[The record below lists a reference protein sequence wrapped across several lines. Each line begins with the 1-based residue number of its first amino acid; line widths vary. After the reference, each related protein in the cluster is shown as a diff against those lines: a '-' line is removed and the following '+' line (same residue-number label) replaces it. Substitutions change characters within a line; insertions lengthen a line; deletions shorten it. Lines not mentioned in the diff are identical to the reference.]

1 MRSTFSGLEL
11 ARRALQTQQVAL
23 NTVGHNIANANT
35 KGYSRQEVITSA
47 TGPYT
52 SPSNIR
58 PMKAGQ
64 IGTGVSVVAIQ
75 RQFDKYTANQWRL
88 ENSLLAQWSQ
98 KKLGMEQIEAIF
110 NEPSEGSVRR
120 AVDEFWSALQQ
131 LAIEPTE
138 LSSRALVRQ
147 AGITMVD
154 AFKTMDRQLEQVD
167 RDYDELLKGAVAEIN
182 SLLNQIT
189 DINRRI
195 VKVTAMG
202 DYPNDLLDQRDL
214 MLDKLTELIN
224 VDMEENSRGDLK
236 LSFAGVTLVDFVG
249 LGTEVARFKEENG
262 AIILVNSNGDK
273 VTDEEGDEVDVFG
286 NILHGKVKGILD
298 AKDAVHRYR
307 GHLAEYALGY
317 VDAINKQHN
326 EGFDLSGEN
335 GVAFFVFD
343 GEEIDIAG
351 LGIDEKI
358 QLIKKLE
365 VNPEIMK
372 NLTKIA
378 ARENFD
384 PENPDAN
391 LGDGSNAV
399 KMAELRHSG
408 NLSYAGKEVTFDQY
422 YRAVIADLG
431 IETNETIQMTENQ
444 RALAQQFELRQE
456 VFRGVSLDE
465 EMTKMV
471 QYQHSYA
478 AAARL
483 TTTIDEMI
491 DLIVN
496 RLGIVG
502 R

>member
-88 ENSLLAQWSQ
+88 ENSLLAQWQQ

-110 NEPSEGSVRR
+110 NEPSEGSVRK

-147 AGITMVD
+147 AGVTMVD

-236 LSFAGVTLVDFVG
+236 LTFAGVTLVDFVG
-249 LGTEVARFKEENG
+249 VGTEVARFKEEG
-262 AIILVNSNGDK
+262 GEIILGENIN
-273 VTDEEGDEVDVFG
+273 VFEH
-286 NILHGKVKGILD
+286 ILHGKVKGILD
-298 AKDAVHRYR
+298 AKGAVKRYR
-307 GHLAEYALGY
+307 DHLAEYALGY
-317 VDAINKQHN
+317 VKAINEQHQQ
-326 EGFDLSGEN
+326 GFDLNGDSGLD
-335 GVAFFVFD
+335 FFVFD
-343 GEEIDIAG
+343 GEES
-351 LGIDEKI
+351 
-358 QLIKKLE
+358 IKNLK
-365 VNPEIMK
+365 VNPEIM
-372 NLTKIA
+372 NDLTKIA
-378 ARENFD
+378 AGTTQ
-384 PENPDAN
+384 N

-399 KMAELRHSG
+399 KMAELRHQG
-408 NLSYAGKEVTFDQY
+408 NLEYAGKEVTYDQY

-444 RALAQQFELRQE
+444 RTLAQQFELRQE

-483 TTTIDEMI
+483 TTTVDEMI